1 MRYKQLGK
9 TGVKISTLGFGAMR
23 LPEYEK
29 NGKWYI
35 DEDRALEIIHR
46 AFDLGVNYIDTA
58 YGYCHG
64 NSEYTV
70 GRALKGYRDSVFLST
85 KIPTHRV
92 KEKDDY
98 RRLLEE
104 QLDKL
109 GQDYIDFYHFH
120 GLNKKSYEQIVLK
133 YDLLDEAIK
142 AKQEGLIKHI
152 SFSFHDKPEV
162 MKELVDTGVFE
173 TVLCQYNL
181 LDRSNEEAI
190 AYACR
195 KGVGTVVMGP
205 VGGGRLA
212 FGSDLLMQNTGR
224 EVKSTPELAI
234 RFVTANPNVCCA
246 LSGMNTI
253 EMVEENARTASLEQP
268 LSEEEIKKLDAML
281 EETKQ
286 LADLY
291 CTGCSYCMPC
301 PQDINI
307 PQVFKTMIY
316 HKVYGLTEY
325 ARQNFKN
332 FGRNNHGAH
341 PSECIECRKC
351 IDKCPQDINIPQ
363 RLKEVI
369 TELGQEG

>member
-1 MRYKQLGK
+1 MRYSQFGK
-9 TGVKISTLGFGAMR
+9 TGVRISSLGFGAMR

-29 NGKWYI
+29 NGKWHI
-35 DEDRALEIIHR
+35 DEDRALEMIHR

-70 GRALKGYRDSVFLST
+70 GRALEGYRHRVFLST
-85 KIPTHRV
+85 KMPTHMVRQA
-92 KEKDDY
+92 EDY

-104 QLDKL
+104 QLEKL

-120 GLNKKSYEQIVLK
+120 GLSKKTYEQIVLK
-133 YDLLDEAIK
+133 YDLLTEAQK
-142 AKQEGLIKHI
+142 ARQEGLIKHI

-162 MKELVDTGVFE
+162 MMELIDTGVFE

-181 LDRSNEEAI
+181 LDRSNEQAL

-212 FGSDLLMQNTGR
+212 CPSDLFIKNTGR

-234 RFVTANPNVCCA
+234 RFVTSNPDVYCA

-253 EMVEENARTASLEQP
+253 EMVEENARTASLEEP
-268 LSEEEIKKLDAML
+268 LSEEEMQRLDAML
-281 EETKQ
+281 EETKK

-291 CTGCSYCMPC
+291 CTGCGYCMPC
-301 PQDINI
+301 PQEIHI
-307 PQVFKTMIY
+307 PQVLKTMIY
-316 HKVYGLTEY
+316 HKVYGLTAY
-325 ARQNFKN
+325 ARQNFNK
-332 FGRNNHGAH
+332 FGSKNHGAH
-341 PSECIECRKC
+341 PSECIGCRKC
-351 IDKCPQDINIPQ
+351 IDKCPQDINIPE

-369 TELGQEG
+369 KELG